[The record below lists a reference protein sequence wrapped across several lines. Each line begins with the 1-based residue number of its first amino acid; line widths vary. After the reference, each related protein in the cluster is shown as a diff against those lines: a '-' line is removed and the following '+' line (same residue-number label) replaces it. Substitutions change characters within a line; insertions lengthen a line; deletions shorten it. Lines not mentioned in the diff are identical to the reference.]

1 MLRITAINDYAMYT
15 IEGAQAT
22 PSSPNALVRV
32 VQWPFNALAPSQP
45 SRDALLT
52 AFRNSLNVHSS
63 ELEKVVLELTASTA
77 ALDDLDAHLSA
88 LHELCAAED
97 LAQGAARDAL
107 LSELWTILG
116 GNRRRVRTA
125 DAHLGLLRDVGQYR
139 RRAAAHIA
147 AASQTVDAMAE
158 EIEELRARVAAPELT
173 EDRIPIEVHMKSIR
187 SGMERIQE
195 QRAKAKEREEQLMNR
210 ILGID
215 A

>member
-1 MLRITAINDYAMYT
+1 MLFRS
-15 IEGAQAT
+15 T

-116 GNRRRVRTA
+116 GNRDRLRSFEKN
-125 DAHLGLLRDVGQYR
+125 LGLLKDLSEYR
-139 RRAAAHIA
+139 RSARAHVAAAQ
-147 AASQTVDAMAE
+147 QTVDAMGQ
-158 EIEELRARVAAPELT
+158 EIEELRERVAAPDIT
-173 EDRIPIEVHMKSIR
+173 GDKIPIEVHMKSIKA
-187 SGMERIQE
+187 GMERIQE
-195 QRAKAKEREEQLMNR
+195 QRIKAKEREERLMNR
-210 ILGID
+210 ILGLD
-215 A
+215 G